1 MAEIKWFGHACFSVS
16 NRDVTVIMD
25 PVPRESGYDIGS
37 PEADIVT
44 VSHPH
49 AGHSAVD
56 LVKPGFRLVNGP
68 GEYEIQEV
76 FITGVQTY
84 HDADKGK
91 THGKNTVYVIEM
103 EDLVIC
109 HLGDIGHVLT
119 EQQVEA
125 MSSVDILLVP
135 AGGGPTIT
143 AAQAAEII
151 GQVEPG
157 IVIPMQYRTERGDAE
172 REPFDGFIRELGIN
186 EYQTEERLTVRKADI
201 GDAPRVVILQ
211 PA

>member
-1 MAEIKWFGHACFSVS
+1 MAEIKWFGHACFSVRG
-16 NRDVTVIMD
+16 RDVTVLMD

-44 VSHPH
+44 VSHQH
-49 AGHSAVD
+49 RGHSATD

-84 HDADKGK
+84 HDNDKGK
-91 THGKNTVYVIEM
+91 THGKNTVYVIEID
-103 EDLVIC
+103 DLIIG

-119 EQQVEA
+119 EEQVEA
-125 MSSVDILLVP
+125 MSSVDVLLVP

-143 AAQAAEII
+143 PAQAAEII
-151 GQVEPG
+151 GQVDPG
-157 IVIPMQYRTERGDAE
+157 IVIPMQYRTEKGDFE
-172 REPFDGFIRELGIN
+172 RDPIDGFIRELGIT
-186 EYQTEERLTVRKADI
+186 EYQTEERLTVRKVDVS
-201 GDAPRVVILQ
+201 DAPQVVILQ

>member
-1 MAEIKWFGHACFSVS
+1 MAEIKWFGHACFSVRG
-16 NRDVTVIMD
+16 RDVTVLMD

-44 VSHPH
+44 VSHQHP
-49 AGHSAVD
+49 GHSATD

-84 HDADKGK
+84 HDNDKGK
-91 THGKNTVYVIEM
+91 THGKNTVYVIEID
-103 EDLVIC
+103 DLIIG

-119 EQQVEA
+119 EEQVEA
-125 MSSVDILLVP
+125 MSSVDVLLVP

-143 AAQAAEII
+143 PAQAAEII
-151 GQVEPG
+151 GQVDPG
-157 IVIPMQYRTERGDAE
+157 IVIPMQYRTEKGDFE
-172 REPFDGFIRELGIN
+172 RDPIDGFIRELGIT
-186 EYQTEERLTVRKADI
+186 EYQTEERLTVRKVDVS
-201 GDAPRVVILQ
+201 DAPQVVILQ

>member
-25 PVPRESGYDIGS
+25 PVPGESGYDIGS

-44 VSHPH
+44 VSHSH

-56 LVKPGFRLVNGP
+56 LIEPGFRLVNGP

-91 THGKNTVYVIEM
+91 KHGKNTVYVIEL

-143 AAQAAEII
+143 SAQAAEII

-157 IVIPMQYRTERGDAE
+157 IVIPMQYRTDRGDTE
-172 REPFDGFIRELGIN
+172 REPIDGFIREMGIN
-186 EYQTEERLTVRKADI
+186 EFQTEDRLSVRKADI
-201 GDAPRVVILQ
+201 GDAPRVIILQ